1 MKSARG
7 AVFFLTLLLAGS
19 FAGPS
24 LAARKP
30 RNPRWTKPK
39 KSAAPRKE
47 EAALP
52 PKIPE
57 ILAAGRWKP
66 EVKLALEDFLRA
78 KGKGGPGYDPRLPP
92 AAVFVW
98 DDAVIVNDLAEA
110 VFARLVERVDFKFE
124 DKFWLLVPRQYLRR
138 GLRVDYEQFVEEP
151 QSVWAQQASYQQYR
165 KKFLQAYQDL
175 CQRQGRKE
183 CRAWL
188 VRLLWGFRVDEIKTY
203 AQEAVKEELARA
215 LATEAVREH
224 AGDASPVEVRRGL
237 RLVPELADLIAQLG
251 KFGFDV
257 WVVGEDGQEFLEAMV
272 SQYGIDPSR
281 AIGIRAET
289 ADGKRTG
296 EILEPVPV
304 ESGKA
309 SAVVSALGRVPALI
323 VGADGGDAE
332 LLGYGS
338 GTRLL
343 LDKGNGALKA
353 AAAEKGWLVQPAFA
367 RPAGGAAASLEDLPG
382 LSAPKKEP
390 VLPSVIP

>member
-7 AVFFLTLLLAGS
+7 AAFFLTLLLAGGS
-19 FAGPS
+19 VGEAWA
-24 LAARKP
+24 LRKP

-39 KSAAPRKE
+39 KPAAARPE
-47 EAALP
+47 AAALP

-66 EVKLALEDFLRA
+66 EVKRALEDFLRA
-78 KGKGGPGYDPRLPP
+78 KGKDSPGYNPRLPP

-124 DKFWLLVPRQYLRR
+124 DKFWLLVPRQYLRG
-138 GLRVDYEQFVEEP
+138 GLRVDYEQFLDEP
-151 QSVWAQQASYQQYR
+151 QSVWSQQASYQQYR

-188 VRLLWGFRVDEIKTY
+188 VRLLWGFRVDELKTY
-203 AQEAVKEELARA
+203 AQDAVKDELERA
-215 LATEAVREH
+215 LTTEVVGDH
-224 AGDASPVEVRRGL
+224 AGDASPVEIRRGL
-237 RLVPELADLIAQLG
+237 RLMPEMADLIANLR

-257 WVVGEDGQEFLEAMV
+257 WVVGEDGQEFLEAMIA
-272 SQYGIDPSR
+272 QYGLDPAR

-296 EILEPVPV
+296 EILEPAPI

-309 SAVVSALGRVPALI
+309 SAVASALGRVPAFV

-343 LDKGNGALKA
+343 LDKGNGALRA

-367 RPAGGAAASLEDLPG
+367 RPAGGAAASVEELPG
-382 LSAPKKEP
+382 LAAPKKEP
-390 VLPSVIP
+390 ILP